1 MTRKETEAP
10 SNRAPQNLY
19 SKLPAFRS
27 EGLQADL
34 LFLQDLEIAC
44 TNKYLP
50 WLCSI
55 PQSCAGSMGH
65 SEQRP
70 WGSLRSP
77 CPIGVLGVHCGHPAS
92 SAALNARGGWMP
104 WHGWISPALNAPS
117 LTMMNPK
124 METSSKDTHLNGMG
138 AIASSLNQGV
148 GRVTTSIAW
157 FLFCVLVISMLHL
170 YKGARS
176 ISLCVLSSGTAQR
189 RPGTGG
195 ALGGSSCLEKA
206 TEPKWWSP

>member
-10 SNRAPQNLY
+10 SNRAPQNLH

-44 TNKYLP
+44 TNKHLP

-77 CPIGVLGVHCGHPAS
+77 CLIGSLKCTWRMNALTWLNFSCTEGSFIDNDESENGDIIQRHTFEWDGSNSVIPKSRGGQSDYFNCLVFILCFSH
-92 SAALNARGGWMP
+92 LNAAFVQR
-104 WHGWISPALNAPS
+104 
-117 LTMMNPK
+117 
-124 METSSKDTHLNGMG
+124 SKKHLAVCSVQWYG
-138 AIASSLNQGV
+138 AEAAGNWG
-148 GRVTTSIAW
+148 
-157 FLFCVLVISMLHL
+157 
-170 YKGARS
+170 
-176 ISLCVLSSGTAQR
+176 
-189 RPGTGG
+189 RPGRQQLFGE
-195 ALGGSSCLEKA
+195 SH
-206 TEPKWWSP
+206 